1 MLLFSGIS
9 PISSLKYFSPGR
21 RGLESQVR
29 AGKFF
34 GTMHGDSEE
43 ISGREAHRG
52 NVLGLY
58 NISHEIKGNR
68 RAKRAEKCFCRLCH
82 NPPHGHTCKVFPC
95 VGFSKYFPSS
105 PPTHSQKQL
114 SRSSP
119 THPQTFKHMP
129 KGFHC
134 ISKHSQNSSNTF

>member
-34 GTMHGDSEE
+34 GRMHGDSEE
-43 ISGREAHRG
+43 ISVREAHRG

-68 RAKRAEKCFCRLCH
+68 RAKRAEKCFLQA
-82 NPPHGHTCKVFPC
+82 V
-95 VGFSKYFPSS
+95 SQ
-105 PPTHSQKQL
+105 PPTRTYLQSIPVCGFFKVLPQQSPNTFPNTIVTKL
-114 SRSSP
+114 SNTP
-119 THPQTFKHMP
+119 PDVQTHAQAVSRHFQTFP
-129 KGFHC
+129 KEF
-134 ISKHSQNSSNTF
+134 NTF